1 MLMKI
6 GIVKEHGLAG
16 SDRRAVLLPGE
27 AKKIVKAG
35 HKIFVEKGLGEG
47 IFIDDS
53 QYEKAGAT
61 IVSESR
67 DVFSQQLAVKLRTPS
82 DNGFLM
88 MKNNILFSMLH
99 LEQNPHRIE
108 IIMKQKI
115 KAVAMEK
122 VINEY
127 DERLVDCTDI
137 TGEQAML
144 YGFNLALK
152 STGEC
157 KVLILGYGRVA
168 SGAINIAGK
177 LGAKVK
183 ILRKSEYKNIRY
195 HLKEK
200 DILVNGIMWPKYHRD
215 KKDYVVT
222 RKMLKLL
229 NPGAVVVDIS
239 VDFPNPIETCRT
251 TYPNDP
257 WYEIDGV
264 KHVCIY
270 GYPALVPISSSQR
283 YSKQLLPLVLD
294 IAKNGIK
301 KMSKPL
307 QKALVK
313 SSDCT
318 KKE

>member
-1 MLMKI
+1 MKI
-6 GIVKEHGLAG
+6 GIVREDGLAG
-16 SDRRAVLLPGE
+16 SDKRAVLLPTE
-27 AKKIVKAG
+27 VKKIVRAG
-35 HKIFVEKGLGEG
+35 HKVFVEKGLGEG

-53 QYEKAGAT
+53 QYQKAGVT
-61 IVSESR
+61 IVSEPR
-67 DVFSQQLAVKLRTPS
+67 NVFSQQFIVKLRAPS
-82 DNGFLM
+82 NNEFLM
-88 MKNNILFSMLH
+88 MKNNILFSMMH
-99 LEQNPHRIE
+99 LEQQPRRVNL
-108 IIMKQKI
+108 IMAQKI
-115 KAVAMEK
+115 KVIAMEK

-144 YGFNLALK
+144 CGFNLVLK
-152 STGEC
+152 SPAEC
-157 KVLILGYGRVA
+157 RVLVLGYGRVS
-168 SGAINIAGK
+168 SGAIKIAND

-183 ILRKSEYKNIRY
+183 ILRKSEYKDIKY
-195 HLKEK
+195 HLRGK
-200 DILVNGIMWPKYHRD
+200 DILVNGISWPKYHRD

-222 RKMLKLL
+222 RRMLRLL

-239 VDFPNPIETCRT
+239 VDYPNPIETCRP

-264 KHVCIY
+264 KHICIY
-270 GYPALVPISSSQR
+270 GYPAMVPISSSQR
-283 YSKQLLPLVLD
+283 YSKQLLPLVLE

-307 QKALVK
+307 QKALIRPR
-313 SSDCT
+313 DYI

>member
-1 MLMKI
+1 MMHI
-6 GIVKEHGLAG
+6 EQQP
-16 SDRRAVLLPGE
+16 RR
-27 AKKIVKAG
+27 I
-35 HKIFVEKGLGEG
+35 
-47 IFIDDS
+47 
-53 QYEKAGAT
+53 
-61 IVSESR
+61 
-67 DVFSQQLAVKLRTPS
+67 KL
-82 DNGFLM
+82 
-88 MKNNILFSMLH
+88 
-99 LEQNPHRIE
+99 
-108 IIMKQKI
+108 IMAQKI
-115 KAVAMEK
+115 KVIAMEK

-144 YGFNLALK
+144 CGFNLALK
-152 STGEC
+152 SPREC
-157 KVLILGYGRVA
+157 GALVLGYGRVS
-168 SGAINIAGK
+168 SGAIKIAND

-195 HLKEK
+195 HLKGK
-200 DILVNGIMWPKYHRD
+200 DIIINGIVWPKYHRD

-270 GYPALVPISSSQR
+270 GYPASVPISSSQK
-283 YSKQLLPLVLD
+283 YSKQLFPLVLD

-307 QKALVK
+307 QKALFN
-313 SSDCT
+313 SRDYS

>member
-1 MLMKI
+1 MKI

-16 SDRRAVLLPGE
+16 SDKRAILLPGE
-27 AKKIVKAG
+27 VKKIVKAG
-35 HKIFVEKGLGEG
+35 HKVFIEKGLGQG
-47 IFIDDS
+47 IFVDDS
-53 QYEKAGAT
+53 QYKKVGVT

-67 DVFSQQLAVKLRTPS
+67 NVFSQQLVVKLRAPS
-82 DNGFLM
+82 NNEFLM
-88 MKNNILFSMLH
+88 MKNSILLSMMH
-99 LEQNPHRIE
+99 LEQQPRRIKL
-108 IIMKQKI
+108 IMAQKI
-115 KAVAMEK
+115 KVIAMEK

-144 YGFNLALK
+144 CGFNLALK
-152 STGEC
+152 SPREC
-157 KVLILGYGRVA
+157 GVLVLGYGRVS
-168 SGAINIAGK
+168 SGAIKIAND

-183 ILRKSEYKNIRY
+183 ILRKSEYKDIKY
-195 HLKEK
+195 HLKGK
-200 DILVNGIMWPKYHRD
+200 DILVNGIAWPKYHRD
-215 KKDYVVT
+215 KKDYVVA
-222 RKMLKLL
+222 RRMLGLL

-239 VDFPNPIETCRT
+239 VDYPNPIETCRP

-264 KHVCIY
+264 KHICIY

-301 KMSKPL
+301 KMAKPL
-307 QKALVK
+307 QKALIRPR
-313 SSDCT
+313 DYN

>member
-1 MLMKI
+1 MKI

-27 AKKIVKAG
+27 VKKIIKAG
-35 HKIFVEKGLGEG
+35 HKVFVEKGLGEG
-47 IFIDDS
+47 IFVDDS
-53 QYEKAGAT
+53 QYKKAGVT
-61 IVSESR
+61 SVSESR
-67 DVFSQQLAVKLRTPS
+67 DVFFQQLVVKLRAPS
-82 DNGFLM
+82 DNEFLM

-99 LEQNPHRIE
+99 IEQNLHRIE
-108 IIMKQKI
+108 LIMTQKI
-115 KAVAMEK
+115 KAIAMED
-122 VINEY
+122 VTNEY

-152 STGEC
+152 SPGEC
-157 KVLILGYGRVA
+157 KVLVLGYGRVA

-195 HLKEK
+195 HLKGK
-200 DILVNGIMWPKYHRD
+200 DILVNGIVWPKYHRD

-270 GYPALVPISSSQR
+270 GYPASVPISSSQR
-283 YSKQLLPLVLD
+283 YSKQLSPLILD

-307 QKALVK
+307 QKALFK
-313 SSDCT
+313 SRDYT